1 MGEFMIEIIETLK
14 TGKHYIA
21 SSEEFIKLLKK
32 FIFANDEEL
41 ALLLNKHVHAIILR
55 EKPND

>member
-1 MGEFMIEIIETLK
+1 MIEIIETLK